1 MSARVILL
9 LGLLLVSAHARAQV
23 VAITDATV
31 YATPEQK
38 LEHATVVVR
47 GSLIE
52 AVGEGI
58 KVPEGARL
66 IDGRGKVLTA
76 GLVEALSQVGLVT
89 VELEPAA
96 VDGHFES
103 EGYGIHAAFRTR
115 DAYDGRAVTIPI
127 ARSGGVT
134 SVVSAPQG
142 GLFSGQSA
150 WFPLADSEL
159 PLTPVREPAA
169 MHAAL
174 GAAALA
180 GGSRGLTIELMRE
193 VLSDAQAYAKNRAAY
208 ERNQQRVLRAQRLDL
223 EALQPVLRGEVP
235 LVVRA
240 DTESDILAA
249 LAIAREFR
257 VRVVIAG
264 GAESW
269 RARKALAEAKVP
281 VILDPTRNL
290 PLDLATLDVR
300 DDTATLLAQAGVPVA
315 ISTLG
320 TSSAARTI
328 RQLAGVAVSQ
338 GLPWP
343 AALASLTTVPAQIY
357 GVRDRGTVTRGAVA
371 DLVLW
376 TGDPLELST
385 RAELVLIGGV
395 EQARTSHQTR
405 LFERYR
411 VLPSDR

>member
-1 MSARVILL
+1 MAGPLMADGLAVELTSA
-9 LGLLLVSAHARAQV
+9 LVSV
-23 VAITDATV
+23 PYVEMT
-31 YATPEQK
+31 K
-38 LEHATVVVR
+38 
-47 GSLIE
+47 
-52 AVGEGI
+52 AVM
-58 KVPEGARL
+58 
-66 IDGRGKVLTA
+66 
-76 GLVEALSQVGLVT
+76 
-89 VELEPAA
+89 
-96 VDGHFES
+96 
-103 EGYGIHAAFRTR
+103 AAFGVEVNGLSVAPGEYKATTYAIEP
-115 DAYDGRAVTIPI
+115 DA
-127 ARSGGVT
+127 
-134 SVVSAPQG
+134 SAASY
-142 GLFSGQSA
+142 F
-150 WFPLADSEL
+150 
-159 PLTPVREPAA
+159 
-169 MHAAL
+169 L
-174 GAAALA
+174 GAAAVA

-193 VLSDAQAYAKNRAAY
+193 VLSDAQAFAKNRAGY

-223 EALQPVLRGEVP
+223 EALQAVLRGQVP

-240 DTESDILAA
+240 DSESDILAA

-257 VRVVIAG
+257 VRLVIAG

-269 RARKALAEAKVP
+269 RARKALAEAKVA

-300 DDTATLLAQAGVPVA
+300 DDTASLLAQAGVPVA

-338 GLPWP
+338 GLPW
-343 AALASLTTVPAQIY
+343 ASALASRTTVPAAIY

-405 LFERYR
+405 LLERYR
-411 VLPSDR
+411 TLR